1 MYMSR
6 MKIVFDLMES
16 GDYQAFELQA
26 MMAAE
31 RGEKIFQFGNT
42 SYDVEFAANIMAYI
56 YHKIAQNHARE
67 IDLLRQ
73 QEQQPDTK

>member
-31 RGEKIFQFGNT
+31 RGEKIFQFGNV
-42 SYDVEFAANIMAYI
+42 SYDVEFAANVMAYI
-56 YHKIAQNHARE
+56 YHKISEHQHE
-67 IDLLRQ
+67 QHYLFHQ
-73 QEQQPDTK
+73 QESQSDNQ

>member
-16 GDYQAFELQA
+16 GDYQSFELQA
-26 MMAAE
+26 MLASQ
-31 RGEKIFQFGNT
+31 RGEKIFQFGNV
-42 SYDVEFAANIMAYI
+42 SYDVEFAANVMAYI

-67 IDLLRQ
+67 LDLLHQ
-73 QEQQPDTK
+73 QEQQSDSK